1 MTKKIIFILIF
12 SLLTGFSNG
21 QTMLEKVQKKFYSIK
36 DFTADFVQKSDGALN
51 LSGKIKFKQKDK
63 IRIEVGN
70 ILIVS
75 DGKTNWNY
83 NKKTNKIIISTIEE
97 ETPSIFSINQ
107 LINNIPS
114 KGMVSERKDSNYNII
129 KLEFNDSSG
138 INLDFAELYFNNSYK
153 IRKIFLEGI
162 ALGILEIDFNNYKEN
177 VGLKNSIFEITPSKG
192 TEIID
197 LR

>member
-83 NKKTNKIIISTIEE
+83 NKKTNKIIISNIEE

-129 KLEFNDSSG
+129 KVEFNDSSG

-153 IRKIFLEGI
+153 IKKILLKGDSF
-162 ALGILEIDFNNYKEN
+162 GILEIYLTNYKEN
-177 VGLKNSIFEITPSKG
+177 VELKNSIFELTPSKG

>member
-83 NKKTNKIIISTIEE
+83 NKKTNKIIISNIEE

>member
-83 NKKTNKIIISTIEE
+83 NKKTNKIIISNIEE

-129 KLEFNDSSG
+129 KVEFNDSSG

>member
-1 MTKKIIFILIF
+1 MTKKNIFILLF
-12 SLLTGFSNG
+12 SLFAGFSNG
-21 QTMLEKVQKKFYSIK
+21 QTILEKVQNKFNSIK
-36 DFTADFVQKSDGALN
+36 DFTSDFVQKTNGEIN
-51 LSGKIKFKQKDK
+51 FSGKIKFKQKDK
-63 IRIEVGN
+63 IRIELEN

-83 NKKTNKIIISTIEE
+83 NQKTNKIIISTIED

-114 KGMVSERKDSNYNII
+114 KGVVYERKDSNYNII
-129 KLEFNDSSG
+129 KIEFNNSSG
-138 INLDFAELYFNNSYK
+138 INFEYAELYFNNSYK
-153 IRKIFLEGI
+153 IKKILLEGSSF
-162 ALGILEIDFNNYKEN
+162 GILEIDLNNYKEN

>member
-36 DFTADFVQKSDGALN
+36 DFTADFVQKSNGALN

-83 NKKTNKIIISTIEE
+83 NKKTNKIIISNIEE

-129 KLEFNDSSG
+129 KVEFNDSSG

-153 IRKIFLEGI
+153 IKKILLKGDSF
-162 ALGILEIDFNNYKEN
+162 GILEIYLTNYKEN
-177 VGLKNSIFEITPSKG
+177 VELKNSIFELTPSKG

>member
-1 MTKKIIFILIF
+1 
-12 SLLTGFSNG
+12 
-21 QTMLEKVQKKFYSIK
+21 MLEKVQKKFYSIK

-83 NKKTNKIIISTIEE
+83 NKKTNKIIISNIEE

-129 KLEFNDSSG
+129 KVEFNDSSG

-153 IRKIFLEGI
+153 IKKILLKGDSF
-162 ALGILEIDFNNYKEN
+162 GILEIYLTNYKEN
-177 VGLKNSIFEITPSKG
+177 VELKNSIFELTPSKG

>member
-129 KLEFNDSSG
+129 KVEFNDSSG

-153 IRKIFLEGI
+153 IKKILLKGDSF
-162 ALGILEIDFNNYKEN
+162 GILEIYLTNYKEN
-177 VGLKNSIFEITPSKG
+177 VELKNSIFELTPSKG